1 MVNNYKTDLVSL
13 TNIKS
18 TKDSILSG
26 KITVDESSYFNLN
39 IPYDNGYKIYVD
51 RKLVKYEKTDL
62 AFIGFKLNKG
72 THDITVKYI
81 SPGLN
86 ISKNISILGM
96 IMFLAN
102 LYIEQDFIVKKKTVN
117 KSKRNV

>member
-62 AFIGFKLNKG
+62 AFIGFETKKDIINSEIYEVKFDYDHQSGCINLIVIEHVLN
-72 THDITVKYI
+72 T
-81 SPGLN
+81 
-86 ISKNISILGM
+86 
-96 IMFLAN
+96 
-102 LYIEQDFIVKKKTVN
+102 EE
-117 KSKRNV
+117 